1 MSGEALHSIPGTQNR
16 GGEARGILHV
26 FAATLLCAPLEP
38 ITAETDA
45 LVRSAD
51 AEATR
56 MADGGRIELAHRDRT
71 AFRLVY
77 RALRDRA
84 ARVRPGEIVSE
95 PRWMRA
101 VSALSWLRHRQRAA
115 LILDAMTPLTVA
127 DIAEVTN
134 VSEHEAE
141 RIIATAVGSVAR
153 ALGHPT
159 DVGKDLSEAAKHLRS
174 SEEIVPTPPA
184 EPTFPRRVVRLLL
197 EKPSA
202 RAPEPPTFAPE
213 LAITPDMTPVD
224 VLLARSES
232 EEPDITYAA
241 PTPPKPP
248 VPIPTSATRRDRKVA
263 RDGLMALGALV
274 VVIFALLPMSSNAVR
289 SPIHHPSSPVVQ
301 GVTITK
307 APRAAAPVKV
317 IAMPAVRV
325 VRGDSLWAIAQG
337 TLHDPLRWREIW
349 RLNRGRLMTTGRRF
363 TDPDLIRPGWVLKIP
378 R

>member
-16 GGEARGILHV
+16 GGQARGILHV
-26 FAATLLCAPLEP
+26 FAAALLGAPLEP
-38 ITAETDA
+38 ISAEIDA

-56 MADGGRIELAHRDRT
+56 MADGGRVELAYRDRT

-84 ARVRPGEIVSE
+84 ARARPGEVVAE
-95 PRWMRA
+95 PQWMRA

-115 LILDAMTPLTVA
+115 LILDAMTLLTVA

-141 RIIATAVGSVAR
+141 RIIATAVDSVAR
-153 ALGHPT
+153 ALGRPT
-159 DVGKDLSEAAKHLRS
+159 DVRKDLAQAATNLRS
-174 SEEIVPTPPA
+174 SEDIVPVEPEA
-184 EPTFPRRVVRLLL
+184 PTFPRRVVRLLL
-197 EKPSA
+197 EKPAA

-213 LAITPDMTPVD
+213 LVVTRDMSPVD
-224 VLLARSES
+224 VLLAKSES
-232 EEPDITYAA
+232 EEPDITFAA

-248 VPIPTSATRRDRKVA
+248 IPIPTRLPRREKRAA
-263 RDGLMALGALV
+263 RDGLVALGALV

-289 SPIHHPSSPVVQ
+289 PTIHHPSSPVVQ
-301 GVTITK
+301 GITIAK
-307 APRAAAPVKV
+307 APRAAVPVHV
-317 IAMPAVRV
+317 VAAPAVRV
-325 VRGDSLWAIAQG
+325 VRGDSLWAIAQRK
-337 TLHDPLRWREIW
+337 LHDPLRWRQIW
-349 RLNRGRLMTTGRRF
+349 RLNRGTLMSTGQRF

>member
-16 GGEARGILHV
+16 GREPRGILHV

-38 ITAETDA
+38 ISAEIDA

-56 MADGGRIELAHRDRT
+56 MAEGGRTELVHRDRT
-71 AFRLVY
+71 AYRLVY

-141 RIIATAVGSVAR
+141 RIIATAVSSVAH

-159 DVGKDLSEAAKHLRS
+159 DVAKDLSEAAKHLRS
-174 SEEIVPTPPA
+174 SEEIVPTPAA
-184 EPTFPRRVVRLLL
+184 EPAFPRRVVRLLL
-197 EKPSA
+197 DQPSA
-202 RAPEPPTFAPE
+202 RAPEPPTFAPD
-213 LAITPDMTPVD
+213 LAIGREMSPVD
-224 VLLARSES
+224 ELLARSES
-232 EEPDITYAA
+232 EEPDITFAT

-248 VPIPTSATRRDRKVA
+248 IPIPLGATRRDKKVA
-263 RDGLMALGALV
+263 RDGLVALGALV
-274 VVIFALLPMSSNAVR
+274 LVIFALLPMSSNAVR

-307 APRAAAPVKV
+307 APRAAAPARVV
-317 IAMPAVRV
+317 VAPAVHV
-325 VRGDSLWAIAQG
+325 VRGDSLWAIAQRM
-337 TLHDPLRWREIW
+337 LHDPLRWREIW
-349 RLNRGRLMTTGRRF
+349 RLNRGTLMSTGQRF
-363 TDPDLIRPGWVLKIP
+363 TDPNLIRPGWVLKIP

>member
-1 MSGEALHSIPGTQNR
+1 MSGEALHQIPGTQNR
-16 GGEARGILHV
+16 GREARGILHV
-26 FAATLLCAPLEP
+26 FAATLLCAPTEP
-38 ITAETDA
+38 ISAEIDA

-56 MADGGRIELAHRDRT
+56 MAEGGRTELAHRDRT

-95 PRWMRA
+95 PRWMRV

-141 RIIATAVGSVAR
+141 RIIATAVASVAR

-159 DVGKDLSEAAKHLRS
+159 DVVNGLREAAKHLRS
-174 SEEIVPTPPA
+174 TEAIVSTPPA
-184 EPTFPRRVVRLLL
+184 EPAFPRRVVRLLL

-213 LAITPDMTPVD
+213 LALGRDMSPVD
-224 VLLARSES
+224 ELLARSES
-232 EEPDITYAA
+232 EEPDITFAA

-248 VPIPTSATRRDRKVA
+248 VPIPMGASRRDRKVA
-263 RDGLMALGALV
+263 RDGLVALGALV
-274 VVIFALLPMSSNAVR
+274 LVIFALLPMSSNAVR

-301 GVTITK
+301 GLTITR
-307 APRAAAPVKV
+307 APRQAAPVNV
-317 IAMPAVRV
+317 VAAPAVRV
-325 VRGDSLWAIAQG
+325 VRGDSLWAIAQRR
-337 TLHDPLRWREIW
+337 LHDPLRWREIW
-349 RLNRGRLMTTGRRF
+349 RLNRGTLMSTGQRF
-363 TDPDLIRPGWVLKIP
+363 TDPNLIRPGWVLKIP
-378 R
+378 G

>member
-1 MSGEALHSIPGTQNR
+1 M
-16 GGEARGILHV
+16 
-26 FAATLLCAPLEP
+26 
-38 ITAETDA
+38 DA

-51 AEATR
+51 FEASR
-56 MADGGRIELAHRDRT
+56 MAYGGRVELAHRDRT

-141 RIIATAVGSVAR
+141 RIIATAVSSVAR
-153 ALGHPT
+153 ALGRPT
-159 DVGKDLSEAAKHLRS
+159 DVRSDLAEAAAHLRTSEKLVPASPEDS
-174 SEEIVPTPPA
+174 S
-184 EPTFPRRVVRLLL
+184 FPRRVVRLLL
-197 EKPSA
+197 DPPPA

-213 LAITPDMTPVD
+213 VTITSDMTPVD
-224 VLLARSES
+224 VLLTRSEI
-232 EEPDITYAA
+232 EEPDITFAA

-248 VPIPTSATRRDRKVA
+248 IPIPAGLQRRDRKVA
-263 RDGLMALGALV
+263 RDGLVALGALV
-274 VVIFALLPMSSNAVR
+274 VVIFALLPMSSKAVR
-289 SPIHHPSSPVVQ
+289 STIDRPSSPVVQ
-301 GVTITK
+301 AVTKTTPPAARAK
-307 APRAAAPVKV
+307 AIAAPH
-317 IAMPAVRV
+317 VRV
-325 VRGDSLWAIAQG
+325 ARGDSLWAIAQKR
-337 TLHDPLRWREIW
+337 LHDPMRWREIW
-349 RLNRGRLMTTGRRF
+349 RLNRGKVMKSGQRF

-378 R
+378 G

>member
-16 GGEARGILHV
+16 GREARGILHV
-26 FAATLLCAPLEP
+26 FAQTLLCAHIEP
-38 ITAETDA
+38 ISAEIDA

-56 MADGGRIELAHRDRT
+56 MADGGRVELALRDRT

-134 VSEHEAE
+134 VSESEAE
-141 RIIATAVGSVAR
+141 RIIATAVSSVAR
-153 ALGHPT
+153 ALGRPT
-159 DVGKDLSEAAKHLRS
+159 DVRQDLAQAAKELGSLQVVLPAS
-174 SEEIVPTPPA
+174 SA
-184 EPTFPRRVVRLLL
+184 EPAFPRRVVRLLL
-197 EKPSA
+197 EKPQA

-224 VLLARSES
+224 VLLARSEA
-232 EEPDITYAA
+232 EEPDITFAA

-248 VPIPTSATRRDRKVA
+248 IPIPAAVRRRDRRVA
-263 RDGLMALGALV
+263 RDGLVALGALV
-274 VVIFALLPMSSNAVR
+274 VVIFALLPMSSSAVH

-301 GVTITK
+301 AVTKTVHQAAPTK
-307 APRAAAPVKV
+307 AVVTKAV
-317 IAMPAVRV
+317 VRV
-325 VRGDSLWAIAQG
+325 ARGDSLWGIAERR
-337 TLHDPLRWREIW
+337 LHDPMRWREIW
-349 RLNRGRLMTTGRRF
+349 RLNRGKLMKTGQRF
-363 TDPDLIRPGWVLKIP
+363 TDPNLIRPGWVLKIP
-378 R
+378 H